1 MPDLSIPIH
10 PNARICCPQVY
21 ADDIIF
27 LLALGE
33 QEESG
38 GNKRTY
44 PSAIHSCHREQGSK
58 FAQIRF
64 LESQTDHKVE
74 DLIAPH
80 FPGVAGGEIHHGGA
94 EWCDITGFAFVETF
108 PGLIPD
114 ALLCMHRSV
123 FATK

>member
-1 MPDLSIPIH
+1 L
-10 PNARICCPQVY
+10 
-21 ADDIIF
+21 
-27 LLALGE
+27 
-33 QEESG
+33 
-38 GNKRTY
+38 
-44 PSAIHSCHREQGSK
+44 PSANKKRAAATSVHIPLLFIRAIANRDQRRAHDKTSVVT

-94 EWCDITGFAFVETF
+94 EWCDITGRTFVETF
-108 PGLIPD
+108 SGLIPD